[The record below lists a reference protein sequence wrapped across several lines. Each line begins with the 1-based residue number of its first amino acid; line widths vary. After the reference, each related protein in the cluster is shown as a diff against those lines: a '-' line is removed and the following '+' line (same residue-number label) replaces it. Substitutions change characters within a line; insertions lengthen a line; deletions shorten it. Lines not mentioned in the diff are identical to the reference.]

1 MFVHILL
8 YIGAFIGIWLGAGV
22 AIKSVEKLA
31 HKLRLS
37 SFLVSFL
44 VLGFFT
50 SISEISVGIN
60 AVLSDD
66 PGIFVGNLIGA
77 SIVLFLMVIPLLAIA
92 GHAITISKEV
102 RGHNLILP
110 LVVVAIPVLLSLDG
124 IVSRIDAISAVI
136 LYVISALVIEHR
148 RGFTKSVSTFAQF
161 KNLSV
166 VEELAKIIAGALIIY
181 GSSWIVVNQTVYFSQ
196 ALGVS
201 QFFISLMV
209 IGIGTNLPELS
220 LIVRSL
226 FMRSNQVAFGDY
238 LGSAAFNSFLYGIL
252 ALWYGKPIHLNNSYA
267 ISLGFLII
275 GLTLFYM
282 FAKSKHSISK
292 LEAWGLFSLYIAF
305 FAVELFT
312 HFPIISP

>member
-1 MFVHILL
+1 MLAHILIYAL
-8 YIGAFIGIWLGAGV
+8 SFVGIWIGAGL
-22 AIKSVEKLA
+22 AIRAVEKLS

-77 SIVLFLMVIPLLAIA
+77 SIVLFLMVIPLLAIT
-92 GHAITISKEV
+92 GKSITINKEV

-110 LVVVAIPVLLSLDG
+110 LIVVAIPVLLSMDSV
-124 IVSRIDAISAVI
+124 VSRTDAIIAVV
-136 LYVISALVIEHR
+136 LFVISALVIERHK
-148 RGFTKSVSTFAQF
+148 GFQKSVATLAQF

-166 VEELAKIIAGALIIY
+166 TAELVKIIAGSLLIY
-181 GSSWIVVNQTVYFSQ
+181 GSSWVVVNQTHYFSTFFG
-196 ALGVS
+196 LS
-201 QFFISLMV
+201 DFFISLMI

-226 FMRSNQVAFGDY
+226 FMKSNQVAFGDY
-238 LGSAAFNSFLYGIL
+238 LGSAAFNSFIFGIL
-252 ALWYGKPIHLNNSYA
+252 TLWHGKPIILTNSYA
-267 ISLGFLII
+267 VSLGFLIV
-275 GLTLFYM
+275 GLVLFYI

-292 LEAWGLFSLYIAF
+292 LEALGLFSLYAAF
-305 FAVELFT
+305 FAVEVAT
-312 HFPIISP
+312 HLPGH